1 MLFQAALTREP
12 LFSLETLDLLS
23 QNLESFLPSAL
34 MDALSRLQKL
44 STPRLANNLTHR
56 AATLFLDDF
65 TAVEV
70 AIREHVD
77 LSHTVFPWSI
87 NEVRLLLGC

>member
-1 MLFQAALTREP
+1 MREP
-12 LFSLETLDLLS
+12 LFSLE
-23 QNLESFLPSAL
+23 NLEALSRNLETFLPSAL

-44 STPRLANNLTHR
+44 SRPRLANKLTHQ
-56 AATLFLDDF
+56 AATMFVGDF

-70 AIREHVD
+70 PIREHVE